1 MQLWKKYLLNK
12 ILICVYIHEAW
23 HYRIHHTLKWHLNIS
38 IWGKRLCEN
47 VNILQLKL
55 MLNNIQFPIP
65 RIGSE
70 KNPIV
75 TAEKENGASSNF
87 VVCTYNPHRMK
98 MFNVVL
104 IFEGYFL
111 PTVASIWRNSICL
124 IILNDSISLS
134 EFWRA
139 KIVVNVQD
147 VRKKWLWENFLFIHF
162 LKSLTF

>member
-1 MQLWKKYLLNK
+1 
-12 ILICVYIHEAW
+12 
-23 HYRIHHTLKWHLNIS
+23 
-38 IWGKRLCEN
+38 
-47 VNILQLKL
+47 

-70 KNPIV
+70 KIPIV

-98 MFNVVL
+98 MFDVVL